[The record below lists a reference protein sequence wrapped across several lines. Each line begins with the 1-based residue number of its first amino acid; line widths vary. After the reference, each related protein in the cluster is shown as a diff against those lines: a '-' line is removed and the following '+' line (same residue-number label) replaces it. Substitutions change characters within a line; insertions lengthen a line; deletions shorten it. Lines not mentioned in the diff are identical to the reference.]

1 LDELKLKT
9 QWGNNEIMKI
19 MEVYNQTFGSERLG
33 KKFPARLTFDKSKH
47 GIDVYLGR
55 PMVNLEPPDLPLPHS
70 GHNRRGWKHIEL

>member
-9 QWGNNEIMKI
+9 QWGNNGIMKVMDTI
-19 MEVYNQTFGSERLG
+19 QAFGSERPG

-55 PMVNLEPPDLPLPHS
+55 PMANLEPADLPLPHS